1 MLGNLYG
8 NENADRSSLVDSLVS
23 AEKPP
28 PVHPTE
34 IRTSIYS
41 SSAVELYTTSAL
53 ANYATEAVLVAAA
66 SCGGALIERNNR
78 GDYSEESNNV
88 RFNFFD
94 SELLTAACGAKQ
106 GNVVLSPASIKATLA
121 MVLEGAKGES
131 AEQLRVA
138 LRLNDNR
145 NNTRTHLYNY
155 LKLLQQSTGEGYT
168 FDMANKMFLS
178 KNLKAN
184 PEFAEALRTYY
195 SAEIQPVD
203 FTQSQITTK
212 TINDWVKETL
222 QPDTLLLLA
231 NAIYFKGKW
240 QTEFDRV
247 GTQVRCFHV
256 TPHLCQDAYMMES
269 QDFYNYANIDNLHA
283 KALEI
288 PYKDNQFSMLIL
300 VPTNKDGIEQLVR
313 DMSFNHPSTI
323 LTLLK
328 PTEMAVF
335 LPRFSVEYSTDL
347 IPILKQ
353 LKIVDIFGPSANL
366 TGLVQASELVPHI
379 SNVFHKAKIEVNE
392 EGSTAGAGTGAF
404 AVPLMGSVRPVFL
417 ADRPFLFFIR
427 NTATGGFIFTGR
439 ISDPD
444 KVDHAAPPKKPDI
457 SIPQE
462 DLDSLYQGIFSSQLQ
477 PEATTANNNTFSPAV
492 VPPPTLAIANNKPLQ
507 NGQTTRFNPQRTLNN
522 QSYKPNNDKD
532 PQTSWDSQRI
542 SSGQT
547 YQPST
552 SNFQFV
558 SAQNGQSLT
567 QQQLNKLQNSNR
579 YPNVN
584 STPLRMGSTVETSYQ
599 QPQPNDRDGILFE
612 KKQS

>member
-1 MLGNLYG
+1 M
-8 NENADRSSLVDSLVS
+8 ASLVLTDSSQL
-23 AEKPP
+23 
-28 PVHPTE
+28 
-34 IRTSIYS
+34 TSDS
-41 SSAVELYTTSAL
+41 QNLGLYLNVDCQKCQLLNTCFCRS
-53 ANYATEAVLVAAA
+53 YVLVAAA
-66 SCGGALIERNNR
+66 SCGGALIERNNH

-94 SELLTAACGAKQ
+94 SELLTAACGAQQ

-131 AEQLRVA
+131 AEQIRVA
-138 LRLNDNR
+138 LRLNDSR

-155 LKLLQQSTGEGYT
+155 LKLLQQSTGDGYI

-195 SAEIQPVD
+195 SADIQPVD
-203 FTQSQITTK
+203 FTQTQITTK
-212 TINDWVKETL
+212 TINDWIKETL

-300 VPTNKDGIEQLVR
+300 IPTNKDGIEQLVR

-328 PTEMAVF
+328 PTELAVF
-335 LPRFSVEYSTDL
+335 LPRFSVEYSTEL

-366 TGLVQASELVPHI
+366 TGLVEASESVPHI
-379 SNVFHKAKIEVNE
+379 SNVFHKVKIEVNE

-404 AVPLMGSVRPVFL
+404 AVPLMGSIRPVFR

-427 NTATGGFIFTGR
+427 NTATGGFIFAGR

-444 KVDHAAPPKKPDI
+444 KVDRAAPPKKPDI

-462 DLDSLYQGIFSSQLQ
+462 ALDSLYQGIFSSQLQ
-477 PEATTANNNTFSPAV
+477 PEATTANNNTSSPAV
-492 VPPPTLAIANNKPLQ
+492 VPPPTNTIANNKPLQ
-507 NGQTTRFNPQRTLNN
+507 DGQTTRLNPQRTLNN
-522 QSYKPNNDKD
+522 QAYKPTNDKD
-532 PQTSWDSQRI
+532 PQTSWNSQRI

-552 SNFQFV
+552 SNLQFV

-584 STPLRMGSTVETSYQ
+584 STPLRMGSNVETSYQ
-599 QPQPNDRDGILFE
+599 EPQPNDRDGILFE